1 VRADRLVLVDRSR
14 KTAEVVEQ
22 EKNPVTPGFERV
34 QPVLE
39 AWKRLD
45 LPEKLEVCPCDTICI
60 LWNNLNTYRP
70 KQVGPEGHDVT
81 ARVKRLGVRVQR
93 DGGRVVRGKGM
104 DEGVFQTR
112 LVCHL
117 SFEPRGRPRGVID
130 GCATEDVVQDQRPA
144 GITFVILPQPGRE
157 LVEIQQPVRLLIPR
171 EGLVVQFGE
180 KFGIVRSHF
189 GTSVPE
195 VGAGRTKQRREKFQL
210 CLDPGGPW
218 SRRTKNQS
226 KSRRSS
232 LVPRYP
238 PSRLIT

>member
-1 VRADRLVLVDRSR
+1 MRADRLVLVDRSR

-93 DGGRVVRGKGM
+93 DGGRVVRSERMHKS
-104 DEGVFQTR
+104 VLQAR
-112 LVCHL
+112 LMVNL
-117 SFEPRGRPRGVID
+117 MLQAGSRPRGVI
-130 GCATEDVVQDQRPA
+130 GGRLPEGVVQDQSPA
-144 GITFVILPQPGRE
+144 GSAFVVLPQPGRE
-157 LVEIQQPVRLLIPR
+157 LVQVE
-171 EGLVVQFGE
+171 
-180 KFGIVRSHF
+180 
-189 GTSVPE
+189 
-195 VGAGRTKQRREKFQL
+195 
-210 CLDPGGPW
+210 
-218 SRRTKNQS
+218 
-226 KSRRSS
+226 
-232 LVPRYP
+232 
-238 PSRLIT
+238 